1 MSLFLV
7 DRPHTVIFADRS
19 PLSICLGLGTF
30 TFLTICIELH
40 RPHGYHVFLFA
51 RTLPPSILT
60 FQVLPSQYV
69 HFTHISTMREAK
81 IKEFYERDTKPR
93 WNRYGAMAVSHASE
107 TKDSHSRRC

>member
-19 PLSICLGLGTF
+19 PLSSCLGLGTF

-51 RTLPPSILT
+51 RTLPPSIPT

-69 HFTHISTMREAK
+69 DFTTLIR
-81 IKEFYERDTKPR
+81 I
-93 WNRYGAMAVSHASE
+93 RY
-107 TKDSHSRRC
+107 